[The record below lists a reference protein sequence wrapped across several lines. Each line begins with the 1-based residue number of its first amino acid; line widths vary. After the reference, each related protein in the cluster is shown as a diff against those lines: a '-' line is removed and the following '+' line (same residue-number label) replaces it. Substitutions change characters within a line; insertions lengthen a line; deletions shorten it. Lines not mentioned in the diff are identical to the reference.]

1 MRRMWPAL
9 LLWFCL
15 SWVLLLHLWIKS
27 VLQILEEFCLLGESQ
42 LLCHVPE
49 VIYLGL
55 LNCGFTFLLSI
66 LFETSFFLWVLFSGF
81 YVLKI
86 TTAKSWLPWQ
96 LFCCPLP
103 PPPPRPRFAYC
114 QQKWKILNFRVD
126 GSIYCLFSCPSQCFT
141 GGAGW
146 LASVNTCS

>member
-103 PPPPRPRFAYC
+103 PPPPPP
-114 QQKWKILNFRVD
+114 L
-126 GSIYCLFSCPSQCFT
+126 CLLPAEMENSQLSGRWQHLLPVLLPIPVLHWRSWMASFS
-141 GGAGW
+141 
-146 LASVNTCS
+146 